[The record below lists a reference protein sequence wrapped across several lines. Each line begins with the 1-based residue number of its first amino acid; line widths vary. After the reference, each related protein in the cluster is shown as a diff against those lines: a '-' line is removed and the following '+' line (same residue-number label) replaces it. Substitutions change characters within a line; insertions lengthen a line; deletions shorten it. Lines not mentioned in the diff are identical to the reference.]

1 MQTTSK
7 VFMVKPIRF
16 GYNPQTAGNNAF
28 QKRGFEK
35 GAQDNAL
42 REFLSFT
49 ALLKANGITVVMA
62 EDTEIPFTPD
72 SIFPNNWFSTHDDG
86 TLVLYPMFAPNR
98 RKERKEVF
106 LDLIKKNINVTRE
119 IDLTSWEEKNKF
131 LEGTGSMIFNRENKI
146 VYACRSPRTDDEV
159 MEDFCNQLGYT
170 PIIFDATDEDGN
182 QIYHTNVM
190 MSVGSRFAFI
200 CLEAIQDLEQREKV
214 VKSLE
219 ATRKE
224 ILDITFDQ
232 MGDFLGNVIELH
244 NEEGKKFIVMSA
256 TARKSLTE
264 EQRKKLTSYCRL
276 LSPQLDF
283 IEANGGGSARCMIAE
298 LF

>member
-7 VFMVKPIRF
+7 VFMVKPVRF
-16 GYNPQTAGNNAF
+16 GYNPQTAANNAF
-28 QKRGFEK
+28 QKRGYEK

-72 SIFPNNWFSTHDDG
+72 SIFPNNWFSSHDDG

-106 LDLIKKNINVTRE
+106 LDLIKKNTNVTRE
-119 IDLTSWEEKNKF
+119 IDLTAWEEKNKF

-190 MSVGSRFAFI
+190 MSVGSRFAFV

-219 ATRKE
+219 STGKE
-224 ILDITFDQ
+224 IIDISFDQ

-244 NEEGKKFIVMSA
+244 NEEGKKFIIMSA
-256 TARKSLTE
+256 TARKALNE